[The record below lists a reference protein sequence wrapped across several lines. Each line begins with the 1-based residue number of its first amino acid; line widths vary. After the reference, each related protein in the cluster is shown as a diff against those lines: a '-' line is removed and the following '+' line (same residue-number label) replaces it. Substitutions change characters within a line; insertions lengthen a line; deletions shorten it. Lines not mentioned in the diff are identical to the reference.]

1 MEQIRQSAAQTT
13 LPAQDGPPDGRS
25 AHVEAPAVVYSSWR
39 KRAMAHQIDHTFI
52 FPFIVLGLVLLLKGA
67 GHFVNPWA
75 LFFAMV
81 SIGFGNMV
89 SFYNR
94 CILMGTTGQSW
105 GKRFVGIRLV
115 SEATGEPIGVGNA
128 IVRELAHII
137 DIVPVGLGMLLPA
150 VDRKRQTGADKIANS
165 IVIDVAA
172 PRRLAFRKLDD

>member
-1 MEQIRQSAAQTT
+1 MEQTRQSAVQSTI
-13 LPAQDGPPDGRS
+13 PAQDRLSPNGE
-25 AHVEAPAVVYSSWR
+25 VPAVLYSSWR
-39 KRAMAHQIDHTFI
+39 KRVMAHQIDHTFI
-52 FPFIVLGLVLLLKGA
+52 FPFILLGLVLLLKGA
-67 GHFVNPWA
+67 NHTVNPWF

-128 IVRELAHII
+128 IVRELAHIV
-137 DIVPVGLGMLLPA
+137 DIIPIGLGFVLPT

-165 IVIDVAA
+165 IVIDVDV
-172 PRRLAFRKLDD
+172 PRRITFHKLDGTAS